1 MTEQEFN
8 LLSSVAAACKA
19 NPAFM
24 LDVVSAANRGQLDRL
39 DELNRMNADL
49 ETLAVLAMAKRTKN
63 LDGAILKKLER
74 INGHSYV
81 RWDDEIATLKSK
93 VRHD

>member
-1 MTEQEFN
+1 MTEQEFS

-24 LDVVSAANRGQLDRL
+24 LDVVSAANRGHLDRL

-49 ETLAVLAMAKRTKN
+49 ETLAALAMAKRTKSV
-63 LDGAILKKLER
+63 DGPILKKLER
-74 INGHSYV
+74 LNGRSYV
-81 RWDDEIATLKSK
+81 RWDDEIAALKVK